1 MSDQDTQ
8 WVFVAEI
15 TVAVDDVGTL
25 QTHYA
30 CSGEGFATRP
40 GDTPAHTVIPPT
52 LLDPGSLRREMFS
65 GDKPFGAVRPAFGEA
80 SLYNGDGRY
89 DGWEHY
95 GFDGRDFVLRW
106 GPLAG
111 AYPADFVTV
120 VICTVEG
127 ITLTE
132 TEARLKL
139 RDNTQL
145 LDKSLLN
152 QAFQGGSLAE
162 GMNALNGVAKKRC
175 IWALESLSYPLR
187 SLSDGWG
194 GTLFHVSTGRV
205 RVSAAYDNGNAL
217 TSSYLVSGF
226 WNIGAETTPGYY
238 YTHYENGNTYLR
250 LGSRPVGDIRLV
262 FGSMKDD
269 GQNWTDQSL
278 QESLLAEAGYT
289 GPILGAPLPKLM
301 AAIEDSGITY
311 ARLFDD
317 AAAYAGMWYGF
328 DRLGRFVS
336 KGFDAPAGEPLL
348 TLSRSNCLSLKRS
361 PVQGM
366 EVPLYQLSVNSI
378 QTWKSAYT
386 APYDLLRNRFDS
398 EQWLYRLSHSDES
411 LLIKHPSAR
420 KLHLDMLTGP
430 TPATWPGFVGRYMR
444 MFGVDRSCIT
454 AVAPLSPTLLNL
466 DLGDCVRVQWPRFNL
481 AAGRLFRVIALRYAL
496 KARQLEIVLWG

>member
-1 MSDQDTQ
+1 MSDQNKDAQ

-65 GDKPFGAVRPAFGEA
+65 GDKPFGAVRPAFGEV

-145 LDKSLLN
+145 LDKSFLKDAFDGSSVAEGIGGLAG
-152 QAFQGGSLAE
+152 QAKPRYINAPRWCGPQPHFLATTFGGVIFFVTAGKGMVTRVWDNGNELQHSNVSGDFWGHGNDPAPGNYWYQSFQGG
-162 GMNALNGVAKKRC
+162 V
-175 IWALESLSYPLR
+175 
-187 SLSDGWG
+187 
-194 GTLFHVSTGRV
+194 
-205 RVSAAYDNGNAL
+205 
-217 TSSYLVSGF
+217 
-226 WNIGAETTPGYY
+226 
-238 YTHYENGNTYLR
+238 YLR
-250 LGSRPVGDIRLV
+250 LGTKEVGDLRV
-262 FGSMKDD
+262 YASGSQAN
-269 GQNWTDQSL
+269 GLAWTMQA
-278 QESLLAEAGYT
+278 LLAEIGYT
-289 GPILGAPLPKLM
+289 GPVLGTPISEFGTVVADP
-301 AAIEDSGITY
+301 GITY
-311 ARLFDD
+311 ARIFDD
-317 AAAYAGMWYGF
+317 AAAAAGMWYGF

-336 KGFDAPAGEPLL
+336 KVFDAPSGAPLM
-348 TLSRSNCLSLKRS
+348 TLHRGNCTSIKRS

-366 EVPLYQLSVNSI
+366 EVPLYQMTANVT
-378 QTWKSAYT
+378 QTWKSNYT
-386 APYDLLRNRFDS
+386 APTNYARANFDAD
-398 EQWLYRLSHSDES
+398 QWLARYSYSDDS
-411 LLIKHPSAR
+411 VRVKHPSAR
-420 KLHLDMLTGP
+420 SLKMDMLIGP
-430 TPATWPGFVGRYMR
+430 RGEVEWQQMCARYMT
-444 MFGVDRSCIT
+444 MFGVDRSTIT
-454 AVAPLSPTLLNL
+454 ATVALTPEMLDI

-496 KARQLEIVLWG
+496 RARQLEIVLWG